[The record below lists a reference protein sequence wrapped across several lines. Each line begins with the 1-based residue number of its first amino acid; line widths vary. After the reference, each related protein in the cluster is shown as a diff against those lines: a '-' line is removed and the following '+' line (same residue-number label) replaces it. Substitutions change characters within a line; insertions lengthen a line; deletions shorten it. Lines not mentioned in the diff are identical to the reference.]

1 MKKKTRTEIQ
11 QLMLFEFF
19 KNRIM
24 KRKRIWITLIILAVF
39 GTGAFYF
46 LNNNSDKNGNE
57 LPPHVKAEIGTVI
70 EKALAVGN
78 IEPENEIEVKSK
90 ISGVVSKIFAEPGDY
105 VREGQPLIEVRP
117 DPTPLELAEAKRNLE
132 RTELEK
138 ENLEKE
144 LARMRSLRER
154 NLVSQQDY
162 EQLEQRYN
170 DVKVRM
176 QINRER
182 LQLLE
187 SGRISIGDTVIE
199 SVIRSP
205 INGYILEKMVDIG
218 EPVVPLTSYQAGTP
232 LMSIA
237 GMDRLLFKGTVDEI
251 DVGKLEEG
259 MPAEIK
265 IGALPGVKVL
275 GEVSRISLKARQQDN
290 ATVFPVEITITDTNG
305 TVLRAG
311 YSANADIIIERVD
324 SVLTIPERVIT
335 MRDGRAFVEVPGKN
349 QTERIEKEIE
359 IGLSDAIT
367 AAVKDGLEEGEIVLE
382 KPLRTLTVR

>member
-1 MKKKTRTEIQ
+1 
-11 QLMLFEFF
+11 MLFEFF

>member
-1 MKKKTRTEIQ
+1 MPTVNAFGNKKDRKMKK
-11 QLMLFEFF
+11 
-19 KNRIM
+19 
-24 KRKRIWITLIILAVF
+24 KRIWITLLILAVF
-39 GTGAFYF
+39 GSGAFYY
-46 LNNNSDKNGNE
+46 LSNNNDSNNKQSD
-57 LPPHVKAEIGTVI
+57 PYVKAEIGTVI

-78 IEPENEIEVKSK
+78 IEPENEIEIKSK
-90 ISGVVSKIFAEPGDY
+90 ISGVVSKIFAQPGDY

-132 RTELEK
+132 RTEIEQ
-138 ENLEKE
+138 ENLRKE
-144 LARMRSLRER
+144 MERMISLRER

-182 LQLLE
+182 LELLE
-187 SGRISIGDTVIE
+187 SGRVSIGDTVIE

-205 INGYILEKMVDIG
+205 IDGFILEKMVDIG

-237 GMDRLLFKGTVDEI
+237 GMDQLLFKGTVDEI

-290 ATVFPVEITITDTNG
+290 ATVFPIEIIITDTNG

-311 YSANADIIIERVD
+311 YSANADIIIEQMEN
-324 SVLTIPERVIT
+324 SITIPERVVT
-335 MRDGRAFVEVPGKN
+335 MRDGKAFVDVPGN
-349 QTERIEKEIE
+349 EPGSRVEKEIE
-359 IGLSDAIT
+359 LGLSDAIT
-367 AAVKDGLEEGEIVLE
+367 VAVTDGLEEGEKVLE